1 MPACCSA
8 FPGFSAAGVT
18 ILKALW
24 PPRLSPPDLTEI
36 LIVVTGDDRV
46 VSQVKKQVEK
56 LVDVV
61 RVTVLDQQTC
71 IAREHMLIAVNRTME
86 TRNRL
91 LGIAQVFHAEVLY
104 VKEDTVLFEVVG
116 TPATL
121 DSFVRLFAPEEVK
134 KILRTGTMA
143 IQLD

>member
-1 MPACCSA
+1 M
-8 FPGFSAAGVT
+8 
-18 ILKALW
+18 
-24 PPRLSPPDLTEI
+24 
-36 LIVVTGDDRV
+36 VTGDDRV

-86 TRNRL
+86 TRQPAVRHC
-91 LGIAQVFHAEVLY
+91 QVFHAEVLY